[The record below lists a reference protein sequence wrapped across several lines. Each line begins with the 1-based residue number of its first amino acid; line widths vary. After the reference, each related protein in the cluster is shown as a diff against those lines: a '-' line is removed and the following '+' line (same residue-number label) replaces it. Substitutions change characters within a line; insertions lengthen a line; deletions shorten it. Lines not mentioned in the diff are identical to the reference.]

1 MARWTLGFLIGVV
14 WITHFS
20 HLPTVKLAYLLILL
34 SIILIF
40 FSFFKGFFFVNW
52 ILFFVACC
60 LGFSWSLIT
69 AHQQLILQLPKILE
83 GKTLIA
89 KGRIITIPENF
100 SNVVRF
106 DFLIQKLETSV
117 SLRYPIPVRIKG
129 YFYKNSNVLADFKKG
144 DIWQFALRLRRSRA
158 FWNPGS
164 FDYQAELF
172 QQNICATG
180 YLLEKLPLRLIQ
192 RTNVYY
198 FIDNLRQKIN
208 TNVKKALEAYPLIG
222 LISALTTGIRCEIT
236 DEQWRVMRGTG
247 TNHLFAIAGLHLAFI
262 AGIIYWIVRFTLS
275 HIPVVTLYIPV
286 PKIAGVLT
294 LILTIFYSALAG
306 FAIPTQRALLML
318 SIFSLAIIKQRYL
331 TNWHSFHL
339 TLLIILIMEPFAVL
353 SASFWL
359 SFAAVVL
366 IFYAV
371 SNRMKP
377 LKNWRVWCRIQ
388 LTLSLGLI
396 PLSLLFFH
404 QISWISF
411 IANLIAIPSIGF
423 LILPLSL
430 LGSLLSLVS
439 AVPGKNILIFVEKL
453 LELLW
458 RLLNFFSEIPFTQYY
473 AYLSNRWILAS
484 SLIGILLILAPRGTP
499 ARCLGFIWLLPLFFG
514 ENQGPQYGDIWIN
527 LLDVGQGLASV
538 IRTQHHVLIYDTGPR
553 LSPSFDTGKLVLLPF
568 LQTIGVHKVNLMV
581 ISHGDNDHSGGA
593 TIILKQ
599 IQVDKILSSIP
610 KKFLPR
616 IVNLCEEKM
625 RWQWDGINF
634 EILYPPSNLDYLGNN
649 SSCVLKISNKLQSIL
664 LVGDIEK
671 AAENYL
677 VHTKQK
683 SLQSTV
689 LIVPH
694 HGSKTSSS
702 IEFLNYVQP
711 VYALFSTGFHNRFKF
726 PHKIVLNRYQRLGS
740 KIYNTATEGTITLKL
755 NAHSY
760 NIQAETYYER
770 NHHFWQD

>member
-1 MARWTLGFLIGVV
+1 MARWTLGFLIGVLG
-14 WITHFS
+14 ITHFS
-20 HLPTVKLAYLLILL
+20 HLPSVKLAYLLIFL
-34 SIILIF
+34 SIILIVLAFFKLF
-40 FSFFKGFFFVNW
+40 FSLNW

-60 LGFSWSLIT
+60 LGFSWSLII
-69 AHQQLILQLPKILE
+69 AHQRLAQQLPKILE

-89 KGRIITIPENF
+89 KGRITTIPENRLD
-100 SNVVRF
+100 VVRF
-106 DFLIQKLETSV
+106 DFLIQNLETFV
-117 SLRYPIPVRIKG
+117 PIRYPIPVRIKG
-129 YFYKNSNVLADFKKG
+129 YFYKNSNVLTAFKKG
-144 DIWQFALRLRRSRA
+144 DIWQFALRLRRPRA

-192 RTNVYY
+192 RANAYY
-198 FIDNLRQKIN
+198 LIDNLRQKI
-208 TNVKKALEAYPLIG
+208 TANVKKALQNSPLLG
-222 LISALTTGIRCEIT
+222 LICALTTGIRGEIT
-236 DEQWRVMRGTG
+236 DKQWQVMRGTG
-247 TNHLFAIAGLHLAFI
+247 TNHLFAISGLHLSFI
-262 AGIIYWIVRFTLS
+262 AGIIYWIVRFVCCR
-275 HIPVVTLYIPV
+275 IPYVTLYIPA
-286 PKIAGVLT
+286 PKISSALT
-294 LILTIFYSALAG
+294 LLSAIFYSALAG

-318 SIFSLAIIKQRYL
+318 SAFSLAIIKRRYL
-331 TNWHSFHL
+331 TSWHSFHL
-339 TLLIILIMEPFAVL
+339 ALLIILILEPFSVL

-359 SFAAVVL
+359 SFTAVLL

-371 SNRMKP
+371 SNRMKS
-377 LKNWRVWCRIQ
+377 LKGWRAGCRIQ
-388 LTLSLGLI
+388 LTVSLGLI

-411 IANLIAIPSIGF
+411 AANLIAIPSIGF

-430 LGSLLSLVS
+430 LGSLLSLASSVFGN
-439 AVPGKNILIFVEKL
+439 PILIFSEKL

-458 RLLNFFSEIPFTQYY
+458 KVLNFFSEISLAQYY
-473 AYLSNRWILAS
+473 AYLSSRWIVVS
-484 SLIGILLILAPRGTP
+484 SLIGILLLLAPKGMPT
-499 ARCLGFIWLLPLFFG
+499 RCLGFIWILPLFFF
-514 ENQGPQYGDIWIN
+514 ENQGPHYGDIWIH

-538 IRTQHHVLIYDTGPR
+538 VRTQHHVLIYDTGPR
-553 LSPSFDTGKLVLLPF
+553 LSASFDAGKLVVLPF
-568 LQTIGVHKVNLMV
+568 LQTIGVKKVNLMV

-593 TIILKQ
+593 MIILKQ
-599 IQVDKILSSIP
+599 IQVDKVISSIP
-610 KKFLPR
+610 KKILPK
-616 IVNLCEEKM
+616 IANLCEEKM
-625 RWQWDGINF
+625 YWQWDGISF
-634 EILYPPSNLDYLGNN
+634 EILYPPMNHHYLGNN
-649 SSCVLKISNKLQSIL
+649 SSCVLKISNHLQSIL

-683 SLQSTV
+683 DLQSTV

-711 VYALFSTGFHNRFKF
+711 VYALFPTGFHNRFKF

-740 KIYNTATEGTITLKL
+740 KIYNTATGGTITLKL
-755 NAHSY
+755 NALSN
-760 NIQAETYYER
+760 NIQAETYDEK

>member
-14 WITHFS
+14 WITYFS
-20 HLPTVKLAYLLILL
+20 HLPSVKLAYLLIFL
-34 SIILIF
+34 SIILISLTFFKLF
-40 FSFFKGFFFVNW
+40 FSLNGV
-52 ILFFVACC
+52 LFFVACC
-60 LGFSWSLIT
+60 LGFSWALII
-69 AHQQLILQLPKILE
+69 AHQRLVQQLPKILE

-89 KGRIITIPENF
+89 KGRIITIPENH
-100 SNVVRF
+100 SGAVRF
-106 DFLIQKLETSV
+106 DFLIQNIETFV
-117 SLRYPIPVRIKG
+117 PIKYPLSVRIKG
-129 YFYKNSNVLADFKKG
+129 YFHKNLRSFANFKKG
-144 DIWQFALRLRRSRA
+144 DIWQFSLRLRRPRA

-180 YLLEKLPLRLIQ
+180 YLVEKLPLHLIE
-192 RTNVYY
+192 RANAYY
-198 FIDNLRQKIN
+198 FIDNLRQKI
-208 TNVKKALEAYPLIG
+208 TENVKIALQDYPLLG

-236 DEQWRVMRGTG
+236 DEQWQVMRGTG
-247 TNHLFAIAGLHLAFI
+247 TNHLFAISGLHLAFI
-262 AGIIYWIVRFTLS
+262 AGIIYWIVRFICCR
-275 HIPVVTLYIPV
+275 IPYVALYIPAL
-286 PKIAGVLT
+286 KIASALT
-294 LILTIFYSALAG
+294 LLLAIFYSALAG

-318 SIFSLAIIKQRYL
+318 STFSLAIIKRRYL
-331 TNWHSFHL
+331 TSWHSFHL
-339 TLLIILIMEPFAVL
+339 ALLVILIIEPFAVL

-359 SFAAVVL
+359 SFTAVLL

-371 SNRMKP
+371 SSRIKP
-377 LKNWRVWCRIQ
+377 LKNWRAWCRIQ
-388 LTLSLGLI
+388 FTVSLGLI

-411 IANLIAIPSIGF
+411 AANLIAIPSTGF

-439 AVPGKNILIFVEKL
+439 SALGNHILIFAEQL

-458 RLLNFFSEIPFTQYY
+458 KVLNFFSEIPLAQYY
-473 AYLSNRWILAS
+473 AYLSSRWILAS
-484 SLIGILLILAPRGTP
+484 SIIGILLLLAPKGMPTRY
-499 ARCLGFIWLLPLFFG
+499 LGFIWILPLFFG
-514 ENQGPQYGDIWIN
+514 ESQRPHYGDIWIH

-538 IRTQHHVLIYDTGPR
+538 VRTQHHILIYDTGPR
-553 LSPSFDTGKLVLLPF
+553 LSPSFDAGKLVILPF
-568 LQTIGVHKVNLMV
+568 LQTIDVQKVNLMV

-593 TIILKQ
+593 KIILKQ
-599 IQVDKILSSIP
+599 IQVDKVLSSIP
-610 KKFLPR
+610 KKFLPK

-625 RWQWDGINF
+625 HWQWDGISF
-634 EILYPPSNLDYLGNN
+634 EILYPPMNHHYLGNN
-649 SSCVLKISNKLQSIL
+649 SSCVLKISNHLQSIL

-677 VHTKQK
+677 VHAKQK
-683 SLQSTV
+683 DLQSTV

-702 IEFLNYVQP
+702 IEFLNHVQP
-711 VYALFSTGFHNRFKF
+711 VYALFPTGFHNRFKF

-740 KIYNTATEGTITLKL
+740 KIYNTAAEGTITLKL
-755 NAHSY
+755 NAFS
-760 NIQAETYYER
+760 NSIQAETYNDK

>member
-1 MARWTLGFLIGVV
+1 M
-14 WITHFS
+14 
-20 HLPTVKLAYLLILL
+20 
-34 SIILIF
+34 
-40 FSFFKGFFFVNW
+40 
-52 ILFFVACC
+52 
-60 LGFSWSLIT
+60 
-69 AHQQLILQLPKILE
+69 
-83 GKTLIA
+83 
-89 KGRIITIPENF
+89 
-100 SNVVRF
+100 RF
-106 DFLIQKLETSV
+106 DFLIQKFETAV

-129 YFYKNSNVLADFKKG
+129 YFYKNLNVLTNFKKG
-144 DIWQFALRLRRSRA
+144 DIWQFALRLRRPRT
-158 FWNPGS
+158 FWSPGS

-180 YLLEKLPLRLIQ
+180 YLLEKAPLQLIQ
-192 RTNVYY
+192 RTNIYY
-198 FIDNLRQKIN
+198 VIDTLRQKI
-208 TNVKKALEAYPLIG
+208 TANVKKTLQAYPLIG
-222 LISALTTGIRCEIT
+222 LINALTTGIRCEIT

-262 AGIIYWIVRFTLS
+262 AGIIYWIVRFTFCRIS
-275 HIPVVTLYIPV
+275 VVTLYIPA
-286 PKIAGVLT
+286 PKIASALT
-294 LILTIFYSALAG
+294 LLLTIFYSALAG

-318 SIFSLAIIKQRYL
+318 SIFSLAIIKRRYL
-331 TNWHSFHL
+331 TSWHSFHL
-339 TLLIILIMEPFAVL
+339 TLLIILIMKPFAVL

-359 SFAAVVL
+359 SFTAVIL

-371 SNRMKP
+371 SNRVKP

-396 PLSLLFFH
+396 PLSLLFFQ

-439 AVPGKNILIFVEKL
+439 AVLGKNILIFVEKL

-458 RLLNFFSEIPFTQYY
+458 RLLSFFSEIPFTQYY

-484 SLIGILLILAPRGTP
+484 SIIGILLILAPRGTP
-499 ARCLGFIWLLPLFFG
+499 TRCLGFIWLLPLFFG
-514 ENQGPQYGDIWIN
+514 ESQGPQYGDIWIH

-538 IRTQHHVLIYDTGPR
+538 VRTQHHVLIYDTGPR
-553 LSPSFDTGKLVLLPF
+553 LSSSFDAGKLVLLPF

-610 KKFLPR
+610 QKFLPR
-616 IVNLCEEKM
+616 IVNLCKEQM
-625 RWQWDGINF
+625 RWQWDGVNF

-649 SSCVLKISNKLQSIL
+649 SSCVLKISNQLQSIL

-683 SLQSTV
+683 SLRSTV

-711 VYALFSTGFHNRFKF
+711 AYALFPTGFHNRFKF

-755 NAHSY
+755 NARSY

-770 NHHFWQD
+770 NRHFWQD

>member
-20 HLPTVKLAYLLILL
+20 HLPTVKLAYLLILF
-34 SIILIF
+34 SIILITF
-40 FSFFKGFFFVNW
+40 AFFKRLFFANW

-60 LGFSWSLIT
+60 LGFSWSLII
-69 AHQQLILQLPKILE
+69 AHQQLALQLPKILE

-89 KGRIITIPENF
+89 KGRIITIPENHL
-100 SNVVRF
+100 NVVRF

-129 YFYKNSNVLADFKKG
+129 YFYKNLNVLTNFKKG
-144 DIWQFALRLRRSRA
+144 DIWQFALRLRRPRA

-180 YLLEKLPLRLIQ
+180 YLLEKLPLHLIQ

-198 FIDNLRQKIN
+198 FIDTLRQKIT
-208 TNVKKALEAYPLIG
+208 TNVKKALQAYPLLG
-222 LISALTTGIRCEIT
+222 LISALTTGMRCEIT

-262 AGIIYWIVRFTLS
+262 AGIIYWIVRFIFCR
-275 HIPVVTLYIPV
+275 IPVVTLYIPA
-286 PKIAGVLT
+286 PKIAGALT
-294 LILTIFYSALAG
+294 LLLTIFYSALAG

-318 SIFSLAIIKQRYL
+318 SIFSLAIIKRRYL
-331 TNWHSFHL
+331 SSWHSFHL
-339 TLLIILIMEPFAVL
+339 TLLIILIIEPFSVL

-359 SFAAVVL
+359 SFTAVIL

-388 LTLSLGLI
+388 LALSLGLI
-396 PLSLLFFH
+396 PLSLLFFQ

-439 AVPGKNILIFVEKL
+439 SVLGKNILIFVEKL

-458 RLLNFFSEIPFTQYY
+458 SLLNFFSEIPFTQYY
-473 AYLSNRWILAS
+473 AYLSNRWILAAS
-484 SLIGILLILAPRGTP
+484 IIGILLILAPRGTP
-499 ARCLGFIWLLPLFFG
+499 TRCLGFIWLLPLFFG
-514 ENQGPQYGDIWIN
+514 ESQGPQYSDIWLH

-538 IRTQHHVLIYDTGPR
+538 VRTQHHVLIYDTGPR
-553 LSPSFDTGKLVLLPF
+553 LSPSFDAGKLVLLPF

-625 RWQWDGINF
+625 CWQWDGVNF
-634 EILYPPSNLDYLGNN
+634 EILYPPLNLDYLGNN
-649 SSCVLKISNKLQSIL
+649 SSCVLKISNQLQSIL

-694 HGSKTSSS
+694 HGSKTSSG

-711 VYALFSTGFHNRFKF
+711 AYALFPTGFHNRFKF

-755 NAHSY
+755 DARSY

>member
-1 MARWTLGFLIGVV
+1 MARWTSGFLIGVV

-20 HLPTVKLAYLLILL
+20 HLPTVKLAYLLILF
-34 SIILIF
+34 SIILITF
-40 FSFFKGFFFVNW
+40 AFFKRLFFANW

-60 LGFSWSLIT
+60 LGFAWSLII
-69 AHQQLILQLPKILE
+69 AHHQLALQLPKILE

-129 YFYKNSNVLADFKKG
+129 HFYKNLNVLNNFKKG
-144 DIWQFALRLRRSRA
+144 DIWQFALRLRRPRA

-180 YLLEKLPLRLIQ
+180 YLLEKSPLHLIQ

-198 FIDNLRQKIN
+198 FIDTLRQKIT
-208 TNVKKALEAYPLIG
+208 TNVKKSLQAYPLIG
-222 LISALTTGIRCEIT
+222 LINALTTGMRCEIT

-262 AGIIYWIVRFTLS
+262 AGIIYWIVRFTFCRIS
-275 HIPVVTLYIPV
+275 VVTLYIPA
-286 PKIAGVLT
+286 PKIAGALT
-294 LILTIFYSALAG
+294 LLFTIFYSALAG

-318 SIFSLAIIKQRYL
+318 SLFSLAIIKRRYL
-331 TNWHSFHL
+331 TSWHSFHL

-359 SFAAVVL
+359 SFTAVIL

-377 LKNWRVWCRIQ
+377 LENWRAWCRIQ

-396 PLSLLFFH
+396 PLSLLFFQ

-439 AVPGKNILIFVEKL
+439 AVLGKNILIFVEKL

-458 RLLNFFSEIPFTQYY
+458 RLLSFFSEIPFTQYY

-484 SLIGILLILAPRGTP
+484 SIIGILLILAPRGTP
-499 ARCLGFIWLLPLFFG
+499 TRCLGFIWLLPLFFG
-514 ENQGPQYGDIWIN
+514 ESQGPQYGDIWIH

-538 IRTQHHVLIYDTGPR
+538 VRTQHHVLIYDTGPR
-553 LSPSFDTGKLVLLPF
+553 LSPSFDAGKLVLLPF

-616 IVNLCEEKM
+616 IVNLCEEQM

-649 SSCVLKISNKLQSIL
+649 SSCVLKISNQLQSIL

-671 AAENYL
+671 TAENYL

-711 VYALFSTGFHNRFKF
+711 AYALFPTGFHNRFKF

-755 NAHSY
+755 NARSY